1 MKSFISVAVLILFTF
16 PGIGQEMDKF
26 SSNHPNI
33 HKIVVKEVLQT
44 TSYTYVHAEEKG
56 ELQWIAV
63 PKMDAN
69 EGETYYYQGGM
80 QMGEF
85 KSKELDR
92 TFSAILFLN
101 GLISPDVVEGGK
113 TSLTVSNQKPEAA
126 IITINES
133 IEPAEGGITIAEL
146 YANKEKYANK
156 IVKVRGKVTK
166 FNAKILSRNWI
177 HIQDSQDNQ
186 GKMDLTAT
194 TSEETKVGDIIIL
207 EGMIILDKDFG
218 AGYFYE
224 LIMENS
230 RIVDQNK

>member
-1 MKSFISVAVLILFTF
+1 
-16 PGIGQEMDKF
+16 MDKF

>member
-16 PGIGQEMDKF
+16 PGIGQESDNF

-44 TSYTYVHAEEKG
+44 TSYTYVYAEEKG

-63 PKMDAN
+63 PKMDAK
-69 EGETYYYQGGM
+69 EGETYYFQGGM

-92 TFSAILFLN
+92 TFSSIVFLN

-146 YANKEKYANK
+146 YANKEKYVNK

-166 FNAKILSRNWI
+166 YNAKIMSRNWI
-177 HIQDSQDNQ
+177 HIQDSQANQ
-186 GKMDLTAT
+186 GNMDLTAT
-194 TSEETKVGDIIIL
+194 TSEETKVGDIITL

-230 RIVDQNK
+230 RIVDENK